1 MKRYILIGGFAALTL
16 FAQAQQT
23 YTLEQLFQLADQ
35 QSSQL
40 RAYTTA
46 AESAQEGV
54 KAARSALLPDVNLQL
69 SGSYIG
75 NATLM
80 DRSFSTNGYTDI
92 IYAISPYVGQAKLGK
107 QDTPH
112 WGNSFS
118 FEASQV
124 LYAGGAISAGIR
136 MAELGQQMASLDVQ
150 KQQQE
155 VRFLLTGYY
164 LDLFKLGNQSHVIDQ
179 NIALADTLLHHMN
192 ARRDEGVVLQNDITR
207 IELMRQNLLLA
218 RTQVQDASSIIN
230 HQICTTLHLPETTV
244 ILPDTTI
251 LSVLTANGT
260 ADDASGNR
268 VLSGSAAMQDWQSQA
283 AASNIGLR
291 QATLA
296 TELAQQ
302 QLRATRAA
310 SLPHV
315 ALVAADNL
323 FGPYTSDLI
332 PVDSNVNT
340 WYIGLGI
347 QYNLGSLW
355 RHNHAIRKA
364 RLDARHA
371 SENLTVAR
379 EGVENGVQACY
390 VTYQTSQSEVRTQQ
404 KSVELADQNYDVTLR
419 RYDEGLALLTDMLDA
434 SSVKL
439 SADMSLV
446 NARISQLYNYYKLLY
461 LTHSL

>member
-1 MKRYILIGGFAALTL
+1 MSMLTL
-16 FAQAQQT
+16 ALSAQQQT
-23 YTLEQLFQLADQ
+23 YTLEQLFNLADQ
-35 QSSQL
+35 ESSQL
-40 RAYTTA
+40 RAYSTA
-46 AESAQEGV
+46 TEAAHEGV
-54 KAARSALLPDVNLQL
+54 QAARSALLPDVNLQL

-80 DRSFSTNGYTDI
+80 DRHFSTNGTTDI
-92 IYAISPYVGQAKLGK
+92 IYAIAPYVGQAKLGK

-112 WGNSFS
+112 WGNNFS
-118 FEASQV
+118 FEATQV

-136 MAELGQQMASLDVQ
+136 MAELGEQMASLDQQ

-164 LDLFKLGNQSHVIDQ
+164 LDLYKLRNQTQVIDQ
-179 NIALADTLLHHMN
+179 NIALADTLLRHMN
-192 ARRDEGVVLQNDITR
+192 ARLDQGVVLPNDISR
-207 IELMRQNLLLA
+207 IELMRQNLQLA
-218 RTQVQDASSIIN
+218 RTQVQDAATILN
-230 HQICTTLHLPETTV
+230 HQICTTLHLPESTV

-251 LSVLTANGT
+251 LASLTSTPSGT
-260 ADDASGNR
+260 APSSTTPTATSSE
-268 VLSGSAAMQDWQSQA
+268 LDWQSLA
-283 AASNIGLR
+283 LTSNLGLR
-291 QATLA
+291 QASLA
-296 TELAQQ
+296 ADLASQ
-302 QLRATRAA
+302 QLKATRAA
-310 SLPHV
+310 SLPHL

-332 PVDSNVNT
+332 PVNANVNT
-340 WYIGLGI
+340 WYVGLGV

-355 RHNHAIRKA
+355 RNNHSIRKA

-371 SENLTVAR
+371 EENLTVAR
-379 EGVENGVQACY
+379 EGIENGVQACY
-390 VTYQTSQSEVRTQQ
+390 VTLQTSGTEVRTQQ
-404 KSVELADQNYDVTLR
+404 KSVELADQNYTLTSR

-446 NARISQLYNYYKLLY
+446 NARISQLYNYYKLRY

>member
-1 MKRYILIGGFAALTL
+1 MSMLTL
-16 FAQAQQT
+16 ALSAQQQT
-23 YTLEQLFQLADQ
+23 YTLEQLFNLADQ
-35 QSSQL
+35 ESSQL
-40 RAYTTA
+40 RAYSTA
-46 AESAQEGV
+46 TEAAHEGV
-54 KAARSALLPDVNLQL
+54 QAARSALLPDVNLQL

-80 DRSFSTNGYTDI
+80 DRHFSTNGTTDI
-92 IYAISPYVGQAKLGK
+92 IYAIAPYVGQAQLGK

-112 WGNSFS
+112 WGNNFS
-118 FEASQV
+118 FEATQV

-136 MAELGQQMASLDVQ
+136 MAELGEQMASLDQQ

-164 LDLFKLGNQSHVIDQ
+164 LDLYKLRNQTQVIDQ
-179 NIALADTLLHHMN
+179 NIALADTLLRHMN
-192 ARRDEGVVLQNDITR
+192 ARLDQGVVLPNDITR
-207 IELMRQNLLLA
+207 IELMRQNLQLA
-218 RTQVQDASSIIN
+218 RTQVQDAATILN
-230 HQICTTLHLPETTV
+230 HQICTTLHLPESTV

-251 LSVLTANGT
+251 LASLTSTPSDNAPSST
-260 ADDASGNR
+260 TPTVSSSE
-268 VLSGSAAMQDWQSQA
+268 LDWQSLA
-283 AASNIGLR
+283 LTSNLGLR
-291 QATLA
+291 QASLA
-296 TELAQQ
+296 ADLASQ
-302 QLRATRAA
+302 QLKATRAA
-310 SLPHV
+310 SLPHL

-332 PVDSNVNT
+332 PVNANVNT
-340 WYIGLGI
+340 WYVGLGV

-355 RHNHAIRKA
+355 RNNHSIRKA

-371 SENLTVAR
+371 EENLTVAR
-379 EGVENGVQACY
+379 EGIENGVQACY
-390 VTYQTSQSEVRTQQ
+390 VTLQTSGTEVRTQQ
-404 KSVELADQNYDVTLR
+404 KSVELADQNYTLTSR

-446 NARISQLYNYYKLLY
+446 NARISQLYNYYKLRY